1 MRTVLIR
8 VEGVKRPIH
17 KMQLREGTRVS
28 DILGYLNVPEGSVLA
43 RAAAPTNPFPHE
55 AEVHAL
61 VYDADHLI
69 ARSSLAAAEDAP
81 LLILNISNE
90 EEQL

>member
-8 VEGVKRPIH
+8 VEGAKHPI

-43 RAAAPTNPFPHE
+43 RVDEPTNPFPRE
-55 AEVHAL
+55 AEVHSL
-61 VYDADHLI
+61 VNDADHLI
-69 ARSSLAAAEDAP
+69 VRSSSAAVGDP
-81 LLILNISNE
+81 DDVVFTLSN
-90 EEQL
+90 

>member
-8 VEGVKRPIH
+8 VEDAKRPV

-43 RAAAPTNPFPHE
+43 RAAEPTHPFPYE
-55 AEVHAL
+55 AEVHSL
-61 VYDADHLI
+61 VNDADHLI
-69 ARSSLAAAEDAP
+69 VRSSSAAVENDDDVVFT
-81 LLILNISNE
+81 LSN
-90 EEQL
+90 